1 MSVKLCSH
9 YLRCHKSSVG
19 IVKAMRLKRWFILSL
34 LINNNIYLWQ
44 LKRGTNRIECSLCSE
59 LTKIHLYLHLNC
71 DDNIAPKCLLENV
84 QSIRTV
90 VRNSFML
97 FCEIQK
103 VNISE

>member
-1 MSVKLCSH
+1 MVH
-9 YLRCHKSSVG
+9 FI
-19 IVKAMRLKRWFILSL
+19 IV
-34 LINNNIYLWQ
+34 NNIYLWQ
-44 LKRGTNRIECSLCSE
+44 LKRGTNRTECSLCSE
-59 LTKIHLYLHLNC
+59 LTKIYLYLRLNC
-71 DDNIAPKCLLENV
+71 DDNIAPRCLLENV